1 MRAGMFGRVT
11 AVDPR
16 LDAIFIVADDG
27 GNLRAV
33 GTRGATPMVHA
44 AVGALHLYGWAV
56 GGRMFGPGARLAGA
70 PQLVWRR
77 HGRGL
82 FRDKSRN
89 MLVALPPGSRR
100 DETTDQLIG
109 GWVDERDQSGGVY
122 VRRGLTNIDTTALRN
137 GD

>member
-11 AVDPR
+11 AGDPR

-33 GTRGATPMVHA
+33 GTRGATRRPA
-44 AVGALHLYGWAV
+44 AVGALQVYGWAG
-56 GGRMFGPGARLAGA
+56 GGRMFGPGGRLAGE